1 MPVVGAYI
9 PAVPVRLHRSATC
22 NQINIE
28 LGKRQCKSI
37 AICAHTVYN
46 NILICFV
53 YIFVYI
59 DRPVVDFAAVI
70 DMFDQETK
78 MLLKK

>member
-1 MPVVGAYI
+1 MRTHI
-9 PAVPVRLHRSATC
+9 
-22 NQINIE
+22 
-28 LGKRQCKSI
+28 
-37 AICAHTVYN
+37 VYN
-46 NILICFV
+46 NILIHFV

-59 DRPVVDFAAVI
+59 DRLAVDFAAVI